1 MQIQPYLSFNGN
13 CQEAVEFY
21 ADVFGTDIPEIILFG
36 DRLPEPEAVEQDRS
50 DKVVIRADLESDDTR
65 MRLSSAPPKKS
76 PDIHKDKMTL
86 VIFSDDLDEIKI
98 LYYKLKEG
106 GTVEMELQETFWS
119 KVYGSLVDK
128 FGVVWQLN
136 YDDGRMNQVV

>member
-1 MQIQPYLSFNGN
+1 MQIQPYISFNGN

-50 DKVVIRADLESDDTR
+50 DKVVIRADLEADEIR
-65 MRLSSAPPKKS
+65 MLLSATPQKS
-76 PDIHKDKMTL
+76 PDIQKDKMTL

-98 LYYKLKEG
+98 LYYKLKDG

-128 FGVVWQLN
+128 FGVSWQLN
-136 YDDGRMNQVV
+136 YDDGRMSQVV

>member
-21 ADVFGTDIPEIILFG
+21 ADVFGTDIPEIILFS
-36 DRLPEPEAVEQDRS
+36 DLLPEPAIPELEDRS
-50 DKVVIRADLESDDTR
+50 DKVVIRAELEPDQNHGKR
-65 MRLSSAPPKKS
+65 SATFPK
-76 PDIHKDKMTL
+76 DRDFHKEKMTL

-98 LYYKLKEG
+98 LYYKLKDG

-119 KVYGSLVDK
+119 KFYGSLIDK
-128 FGVVWQLN
+128 FGVGWQLN
-136 YDDGRMNQVV
+136 YDDGRLGQVV

>member
-21 ADVFGTDIPEIILFG
+21 ADIFGTDIPEIILFG
-36 DRLPEPEAVEQDRS
+36 EMLPEQEAVEQDRS

-65 MRLSSAPPKKS
+65 VLLSDIPSKS
-76 PDIHKDKMTL
+76 PDLQRDKMTL
-86 VIFSDDLDEIKI
+86 VIFSDDLDEIEV
-98 LYYKLKEG
+98 LYYKLKDG

-128 FGVVWQLN
+128 FGVGWQLN

>member
-21 ADVFGTDIPEIILFG
+21 ADIFGTDIPEIILFG
-36 DRLPEPEAVEQDRS
+36 EMLPDQEAVEQDRS
-50 DKVVIRADLESDDTR
+50 DKVVIRADLESVDTR
-65 MRLSSAPPKKS
+65 VLLSDITSKS
-76 PDIHKDKMTL
+76 PDLQRDKMTL
-86 VIFSDDLDEIKI
+86 VIFSDDLDEIEV
-98 LYYKLKEG
+98 LYYKLKDG

-119 KVYGSLVDK
+119 KVYGSLIDK
-128 FGVVWQLN
+128 FGVGWQLN

>member
-1 MQIQPYLSFNGN
+1 MQIQPYISFSGN

-21 ADVFGTDIPEIILFG
+21 ADVFGTDNPEIILFG
-36 DRLPEPEAVEQDRS
+36 ERLREPEAAAPDQAE
-50 DKVVIRADLESDDTR
+50 KVVIRADLEPEETRVLLSDI
-65 MRLSSAPPKKS
+65 PPKSQDIQKS
-76 PDIHKDKMTL
+76 KMTL

-98 LYYKLKEG
+98 LYYKLKDG

-128 FGVVWQLN
+128 FGVGWQLN

>member
-21 ADVFGTDIPEIILFG
+21 ADIFGTDIPEIILFG
-36 DRLPEPEAVEQDRS
+36 ERLPDQEAAEQDRS
-50 DKVVIRADLESDDTR
+50 DKLVIRADLDSEDTR
-65 MRLSSAPPKKS
+65 VLLSDIPSS
-76 PDIHKDKMTL
+76 PDLQRDKMTL
-86 VIFSDDLDEIKI
+86 VIFSDDLDEIEV
-98 LYYKLKEG
+98 LYYKLKDG

-128 FGVVWQLN
+128 FGVGWQLN

>member
-21 ADVFGTDIPEIILFG
+21 ADVFGTDNPEIVLFDEILPTSAAAA
-36 DRLPEPEAVEQDRS
+36 PEPSE
-50 DKVVIRADLESDDTR
+50 KVVIRAALEPDENRVLLSDI
-65 MRLSSAPPKKS
+65 PPKS
-76 PDIHKDKMTL
+76 PAIQGEKMTL

-98 LYYKLKEG
+98 LYYKLKDG

-119 KVYGSLVDK
+119 KVYGALVDK
-128 FGVVWQLN
+128 FGVGWQLN